1 MHPLG
6 TLTLISVVS
15 QANVITTLLKEP
27 VIAAPTLQVHK
38 RAVEMG
44 FLFLYT
50 VSLQFD

>member
-27 VIAAPTLQVHK
+27 VMTAPTLQAHK
-38 RAVEMG
+38 LAVGIG
-44 FLFLYT
+44 FLFLNT
-50 VSLQFD
+50 VSPHFD